1 MNGITEEDVREWCYK
16 RGLTIIDN
24 ALYREMW
31 NRWSASVQR
40 WIPCSERLPENSR
53 TVLVTDW
60 GETCVSRRYDGRWW
74 DCDGNVLKDVSAWM
88 DLPNVVI
95 GKDDNEYSDYFCYNI
110 ILMDGCEEG
119 EQNGSID

>member
-24 ALYREMW
+24 ALYHRMW
-31 NRWSASVQR
+31 NRWSASADVKH

-60 GETCVSRRYDGRWW
+60 GETCVGKRYDGRWW

-88 DLPNVVI
+88 PLPEPYK
-95 GKDDNEYSDYFCYNI
+95 G
-110 ILMDGCEEG
+110 G
-119 EQNGSID
+119 EQND